1 MRNVLAFICTTPTKS
16 VTPLQ
21 GAPFVASTAYLS
33 QSLSYESLV
42 LLRICLLT
50 WGMLDLMS
58 QIIPVSWEHYF
69 VLVCLLWDWGC
80 AHFVVFTTAPPSG
93 TCLGWSLSWLG
104 KLWQYGTAWSVV
116 CSPHFFYTRYI
127 RVYLLEY
134 MLYTKVNFIGDP
146 AHWLADQ
153 YLAGIVTL
161 AQTY

>member
-1 MRNVLAFICTTPTKS
+1 MWFICTTPTKS

-21 GAPFVASTAYLS
+21 DAPFVAST
-33 QSLSYESLV
+33 
-42 LLRICLLT
+42 
-50 WGMLDLMS
+50 
-58 QIIPVSWEHYF
+58 
-69 VLVCLLWDWGC
+69 
-80 AHFVVFTTAPPSG
+80 SG
-93 TCLGWSLSWLG
+93 LFSS
-104 KLWQYGTAWSVV
+104 
-116 CSPHFFYTRYI
+116 FFYTRYI

>member
-1 MRNVLAFICTTPTKS
+1 LAFICTTPTES

-21 GAPFVASTAYLS
+21 DAPFVASTAYLS
-33 QSLSYESLV
+33 QNLSYESLV
-42 LLRICLLT
+42 LLRSCLLT

-58 QIIPVSWEHYF
+58 QIIPMSWEHYF
-69 VLVCLLWDWGC
+69 VLVCTFCSL
-80 AHFVVFTTAPPSG
+80 HYRTTIRNMLGLKPFLIGKAVAIWCRMVSG
-93 TCLGWSLSWLG
+93 LFSS
-104 KLWQYGTAWSVV
+104 
-116 CSPHFFYTRYI
+116 FFYTRYI